1 MILRSLL
8 LILIAQVT
16 WCQIGQPGQAPGQV
30 PLDPGYRQ
38 PLEPIKN
45 ILQGSYG
52 NNVTLYYRNSPYR
65 VSGDL
70 TVEYGVTMDIET
82 GTRIYFDTGIGL
94 IIKGTLRAIGNE
106 FAHIEMLPYQQQINY
121 DDEMPKFRLVDGPTV
136 RQGRLQV
143 QFRERWRSVCTM
155 VTNWT
160 SIDTGTACRSM
171 GYSDGGFWKWYLRN
185 NDTYPFVMPKPD
197 CHGSAKN
204 LWDCPSFSDP
214 NRIRLSE
221 NLCQGE
227 DDIGIYCW
235 GPPTFTGWARHWKG
249 IQILNS
255 PFHYVNSDP
264 DLVAV
269 NRESNSRLE
278 FVDILYAGYDGV
290 NKNTTS
296 ALYIEGVPPIMNG
309 LRIEHSARD
318 GLQLLD
324 TNGPAI
330 IANSTFSHNRGH
342 GIFVVNT
349 TDARIFVNNSRIQ
362 GNWGDGIWYKQK
374 TGINLIDYGL
384 REKRGIGSG
393 RLEEEKPRIDMCSE
407 HRIDDNHFFPHL
419 ILVNLKNR
427 TFLDPTQPPICWMT
441 VSLPSRLPYTYSIQW
456 LHVRDRNPRTSRTTL
471 LVCDSNNPDDNTC
484 STPRFRIPIKNE
496 VYPQSISLKSSGKPL
511 YLAVEHVL
519 DGEQAGYVQGD
530 VNLLFN
536 IHASVLDKAYYGLNV
551 TNCIIEKNTGNG
563 VFANDIRE
571 RTALTNVTLDENQG
585 YAGFLVRDGAADIWL
600 NETRIFRNWGDGMNI
615 SYAGGSII
623 VNGTRIEKN
632 RWRGAAIHYNQ
643 TLPFLPLYNEVIFK
657 GRPSNNKF
665 YLPTVISENEWG
677 GLLVGNFCAYGNE
690 SWWGYRNPPLNMV
703 YPRIEPKILISWVEF
718 LKNQYHPAMEI
729 FSCRDPSVT
738 QNIVDITGNRVDG
751 NMGFGMRI
759 APAVNMHMLI
769 SSNQFLHNNDTTL
782 YVRNAQWPEL
792 GKLPGE
798 VTISKNVFKFNFAKY
813 IISIGMNEDAQ
824 RQFLTFNQQN
834 EIRANTVFDPFPSLP
849 PRSTPY
855 AALVVSSSNVKIH
868 RNCFNNERAKYEIAT
883 ELERHAKWI
892 DARENNWGFQE
903 IPRFIDKFFDQFNRY
918 SLASIDIDPYMA
930 ACNQRM
936 PYISLL
942 NGAFRQFKKAS
953 EPNRLGGIIYENHDL
968 LKGRYTVTKDLQV
981 VPGAKLTIAS
991 GSILE
996 FQHGIGM
1003 IVQGDL
1009 IRNEYDQ
1016 DEKVIFTSTPFTLEK
1031 RPQIRLV
1038 NPDGND
1044 EVTEGR
1050 LEVLVDDQWGTV
1062 CNRSWTPQLTILA
1075 CNQLGL
1081 VADVQYFENWRIF
1094 PEEGDLPMVMD
1105 NIRCE
1110 EQEVDLT
1117 KCRHDGVER
1126 NCAAGCRRTEVVGL
1140 RCLEPRWAGVR
1151 YSLLANPPTVTGQT
1165 TMDNWRIEKGGLFNF
1180 RTSEFCAAFKI
1191 DWNYH
1196 TFHRLEIRNN
1206 FWDGIDVV
1214 YNDLVKKPAIRNSLI
1229 YNNRRNGFHIRSA
1242 GITVENV
1249 TISHSAQSGMRY
1261 NPSVSALEQ
1270 NDIVSWLSLKE
1281 QPELEANNIFRIPDQ
1296 RLDLIEVME
1305 SNLNQRKFLV
1315 AAETEDCPEDPLQEC
1330 VYNLMI
1336 RSVGY
1341 QYGLASKMAIQ
1352 IVNPPSNISD
1362 EDAIFTE
1369 VSTGKSWSARKDQI
1383 YFPVVSTENAMRMRY
1398 TRSYGTPKLVVLVLF
1413 LDTQEYVDRFI
1424 HLYQSRVE
1432 DNQYGF
1438 SAVHYSNLTFSDGRL
1453 SNRWNNERIWLQKVN
1468 FTRNTEA
1475 VLWLHSPQH
1484 VVPQG
1489 TPLAEITYHFDN
1501 CSVVD
1506 NTGPIIESHRD
1517 LYASANI
1524 FHWILWSN
1532 TFANNSRSGIAVA
1545 LPDTYDLLAKQQHSF
1560 WLTENRFERNDDF
1573 KILLDG
1579 YYAFAN
1585 ISSNN
1590 FTSNIAPH
1598 RFGMLEI
1605 RGMEKKLVCERN
1617 RFFFNW
1623 GHWMIKIDA
1632 TSQYLRQIDVPSFIQ
1647 YNYIEKNKFIRQ
1659 RADYVDMWPR
1669 SYAVGVFGA
1678 QKIDVHFNR
1687 FYNELMDFELVSGS
1701 RYTDI
1706 YDTMN
1711 ATFNWWGTGNEA
1723 VISQRVFDFD
1733 DWNTY
1738 TRAQWSPFYVSNDL
1752 SINFWWKP
1760 YRDGQLANATY
1771 VEPTVHDL
1779 HGRVYEDK
1787 NLTLIT
1793 ERWYEFPH
1801 YYRPFRPYRITR
1813 DVTIMP
1819 GATLYI
1825 QENVEVHI
1833 WPNVRILVLG
1843 NLVARGSYWQPI
1855 RFKPINTTEL
1865 AEIKGRIPT
1874 EFRKKRGIVWV
1885 SREEESERAGP
1896 EGAPRLNNRLDQPSQ
1911 PDQPDQPKK
1920 ALHPEEP
1927 NLPNQLTQP
1936 DKPKKALH
1944 PEEPTRPKR
1953 ASDRSKPDLVYRDF
1967 PTLHRDDPYYQR
1979 FTVSLTANG
1988 SDYGRSGFLQIY
2000 NKTIGETV
2008 PSCDR
2013 QFTIRNAQVVC
2024 RELGLETQNVYHWL
2038 TPRWDYNPQLRLIK
2052 TYMEPR
2058 ECRGDEPSLDRC
2070 NLRLS
2075 GNDSQWMC
2083 MDSEHFNY
2091 IYCGSNRSL
2100 SNEYIGNWGG
2110 VTFAQASLEHE
2121 FGEKRGSRKEKSILQ
2136 NVEIVGGGAG
2146 HNDSWQS
2153 AGLQIFHRSPILDHV
2168 NVTNCSVNG
2177 VQVISPNDRI
2187 TLANLNVTFNQGQGV
2202 SIMTTFVQAPSTSQ
2216 DAMRKPMSIPYYSQG
2231 MLDMCAAVKRF
2242 DVKNRIMLYY
2252 KYDSYPV
2259 DCVKIFTSSGRRVA
2273 FRIVQYHLYSSPTD
2287 LGRSDALRLYSSES
2301 FAPMSLLAEFRS
2313 DYHSVDPSQAV
2324 SSEEIA
2330 VHLRATAA
2338 DGVYGFI
2345 AEVSALPSNSEQ
2357 HTVGEVIIR
2366 GSRMDNN
2373 DRGAIEYSNLGEMSP
2388 NLVIESSSFSFN
2400 GIHLFGNIS
2409 TSSQAIQLHLHNT
2422 VFFLFRSNSIA
2433 HNRGGLYI
2441 SATSSSPVVR
2451 LGALVKNCVF
2461 VYNSNSTTLALSG
2474 NNYQSISLLNNIIS
2488 HNFALYHDTIV
2499 AHDVAINMTRNTL
2512 FSNTGLHTLDIH
2524 ANSKTSADK
2533 NVFFYNHFY
2542 DNLALGHGHQYMEK
2556 FGYQPLRENNEFL
2569 NRPRREARDR
2579 RQVLTQQGVSFDW
2592 WTHVDNETTRYRS
2605 TIIAGS
2611 SQEIFKFNT
2620 FNDPL
2625 NDYELTT
2632 GQQSQYEIGSIDAK
2646 ENYWGYPGT
2655 VGVATGKIRD
2665 QEDYPALV
2673 KVDFMPVLESN
2684 TSLIEG
2690 DCPAGWFQAGHNEFK
2705 SCFLFVAAAV
2715 TYPRA
2720 VEYCKDLGAFV
2731 PYLRVE
2737 DILQTQLAQRVEKFS
2752 IDLITDQERLK
2763 AYGVEDDIHL
2773 WISSVNIPNTQCGWL
2788 GARSK
2793 RIGEVNCNILL
2804 PFICEKGTHPYSEPI
2819 LWRPGI
2825 IIPIIIAGVIVFVL
2839 FTLVV
2844 CWCWKSRKRNEVM
2857 IERKNIV
2864 RASLK
2869 LQKREQEYQKRKMQ
2883 QMQSGSEHTHTS
2895 AHASLDGGSTLSA
2908 YDWRSGRIPPRPML
2922 RTPSDTLSTA
2932 TSDHTFSYTGY
2943 TPHGGPTTGT
2953 TPSSRYR
2960 SRYVSTNPNGGYS
2973 DLTTTVPTTVTT
2985 STETTVVRMRPHE
2998 MRSETSAT
3006 ESCSTCPTS
3015 DSERTSTATDIS
3027 SYTSDAGSESTVR
3040 STVVNNRRS
3049 LLPPA
3054 RSPIPALRRGGSNGF
3069 LNMTNNFQPLP
3080 TEPPPR
3086 LPPTNHQPS
3095 LNRFVELHAPP
3106 RTGGGGSLNRTKKP
3120 VIETSM

>member
-1 MILRSLL
+1 MILRTLL
-8 LILIAQVT
+8 LILIAEVT

-30 PLDPGYRQ
+30 PLDPGYQQ

-45 ILQGSYG
+45 ILQGAYG
-52 NNVTLYYRNSPYR
+52 SNVTLYFRNSPYR
-65 VSGDL
+65 VMGDL

-82 GTRIYFDTGIGL
+82 GTRIYFDTGVGL
-94 IIKGTLRAIGNE
+94 IVKGTLRAIGNE

-121 DDEMPKFRLVDGPTV
+121 DSEMPKFRLVDGPTV
-136 RQGRLQV
+136 RQGRLQA
-143 QFRERWRSVCTM
+143 QFRDRWRSVCTM

-171 GYSDGGFWKWYLRN
+171 GYSDGGFWKWYRRN

-204 LWDCPSFSDP
+204 LWDCPAFSDP
-214 NRIRLSE
+214 QKIRLSE

-330 IANSTFSHNRGH
+330 IANSTFSFNRGH

-349 TDARIFVNNSRIQ
+349 TDARIFVNNTRIE
-362 GNWGDGIWYKQK
+362 GNWGDGIWYKQR
-374 TGINLIDYGL
+374 TGVNLIDYGM
-384 REKRGIGSG
+384 REKRGVGSG
-393 RLEEEKPRIDMCSE
+393 RLDEEKPRIDMCAE

-419 ILVNLKNR
+419 ISVNLKNR
-427 TFLDPTQPPICWMT
+427 TFLDPSQPPSCWMT
-441 VSLPSRLPYTYSIQW
+441 VSLPPRLPYTYSIQW
-456 LHVRDRNPRTSRTTL
+456 LHIRDLNPVTSRTTL
-471 LVCDSNNPDDNTC
+471 LICDSNNPDENSC
-484 STPRFRIPIKNE
+484 STQRFRIPIRNE
-496 VYPQSISLKSSGKPL
+496 IYPQSISLKSSGKPL
-511 YLAVEHVL
+511 YLALEHVL
-519 DGEQAGYVQGD
+519 DGDQAGYVQGD
-530 VNLLFN
+530 VYLLFN

-563 VFANDIRE
+563 VFANEIRE

-585 YAGFLVRDGAADIWL
+585 YAGFMVRDGAADIWL
-600 NETRIFRNWGDGMNI
+600 NETRILRNWGDGMNI
-615 SYAGGSII
+615 SYAGGSIM

-643 TLPFLPLYNEVIFK
+643 TIPFFPLYNEVIFK

-665 YLPTVISENEWG
+665 YLPTIISENEWG
-677 GLLVGNFCAYGNE
+677 GLLVGNYCAYGNE
-690 SWWGYRNPPLNMV
+690 SSWRWNSRNPPIQGL
-703 YPRIEPKILISWVEF
+703 YPKLESKILISWVEF

-729 FSCRDPSVT
+729 FSCRDPHVT
-738 QNIVDITGNRVDG
+738 TNIVDITGNRVDG
-751 NMGFGMRI
+751 NLGFGMRI
-759 APAVNMHMLI
+759 SPAVNMHTLI
-769 SSNQFLHNNDTTL
+769 NSNQYLHNNDTAL

-792 GKLPGE
+792 VNLPAE
-798 VTISKNVFKFNFAKY
+798 VTISKNVFKFNHAKY
-813 IISIGMNEDAQ
+813 IISIGMNEDGP

-953 EPNRLGGIIYENHDL
+953 EPNKLGGIIYENHDL
-968 LKGRYTVTKDLQV
+968 LKGRYTVTEDLQV

-991 GSILE
+991 GSVLE
-996 FQHGIGM
+996 FNHGIGM

-1016 DEKVIFTSTPFTLEK
+1016 DEKVIFTSSPFTLAK
-1031 RPQIRLV
+1031 RQNIRLV
-1038 NPDGND
+1038 DVDGND

-1081 VADVQYFENWRIF
+1081 VADIQYFENWRIF
-1094 PEEGDLPMVMD
+1094 PEAGDLPMVMD

-1110 EQEVDLT
+1110 ENEVDLT
-1117 KCRHDGVER
+1117 RCRHDGVER
-1126 NCAAGCRRTEVVGL
+1126 NCAAGCRSSEVVGL

-1196 TFHRLEIRNN
+1196 TFHRLEVKNN
-1206 FWDGIDVV
+1206 FWDGVDVV
-1214 YNDLVKKPAIRNSLI
+1214 YNDLVKKPAIRNSI
-1229 YNNRRNGFHIRSA
+1229 ISNNRNNGFHIRSA

-1249 TISHSAQSGMRY
+1249 TISFSGQSGMRY

-1270 NDIVSWLSLKE
+1270 DDIVSWLSLKE

-1296 RLDLIEVME
+1296 KLDLIEVME

-1315 AAETEDCPEDPLQEC
+1315 AAETDDCPDDPLQEC

-1352 IVNPPSNISD
+1352 IVNAPSNVSD

-1398 TRSYGTPKLVVLVLF
+1398 TRSYGKPKLVILVLF

-1453 SNRWNNERIWLQKVN
+1453 SNRWNNEKIWLQKVN
-1468 FTRNTEA
+1468 FTRNSEA
-1475 VLWLHSPQH
+1475 VVWLHSPQH
-1484 VVPQG
+1484 AVIPG
-1489 TPLAEITYHFDN
+1489 TPIAEITYHFDN

-1517 LYASANI
+1517 LYASANV

-1545 LPDTYDLLAKQQHSF
+1545 LPDTYDLLAKQTHSF

-1573 KILLDG
+1573 KILVDG

-1590 FTSNIAPH
+1590 FTQNYAPKQ
-1598 RFGMLEI
+1598 FGMLEL
-1605 RGMEKKLVCERN
+1605 RGMEKKLICERN

-1632 TSQYLRQIDVPSFIQ
+1632 TSQYLKQVDVPSYVR
-1647 YNYIEKNKFIRQ
+1647 YNYIEKNTFIRQ

-1669 SYAVGVFGA
+1669 SYALGVFGS

-1687 FYNELMDFELVSGS
+1687 FFNDLMDFELVSGS
-1701 RYTDI
+1701 KYTDI

-1711 ATFNWWGTGNEA
+1711 ATYNWWGTGNEA

-1752 SINFWWKP
+1752 SINFWWNP

-1771 VEPTVHDL
+1771 IEPTVHDL

-1843 NLVARGSYWQPI
+1843 NLVAEGSYWQPI
-1855 RFKPINTTEL
+1855 RFKPINTTEYN
-1865 AEIKGRIPT
+1865 EIKGRIPT
-1874 EFRKKRGIVWV
+1874 EYRKKRGIVFDG
-1885 SREEESERAGP
+1885 EPANSE
-1896 EGAPRLNNRLDQPSQ
+1896 
-1911 PDQPDQPKK
+1911 
-1920 ALHPEEP
+1920 
-1927 NLPNQLTQP
+1927 
-1936 DKPKKALH
+1936 KP
-1944 PEEPTRPKR
+1944 RPKR
-1953 ASDRSKPDLVYRDF
+1953 ASDRSKPDLVFRDF

-2000 NKTIGETV
+2000 NATTGETI

-2024 RELGLETQNVYHWL
+2024 RELGMETQNVYHWL
-2038 TPRWDYNPQLRLIK
+2038 TPRWDYNPQLRILK

-2083 MDSEHFNY
+2083 MDSENFNY
-2091 IYCGSNRSL
+2091 IYCGTNRSL
-2100 SNEYIGNWGG
+2100 SREYIGNWGG
-2110 VTFAQASLEHE
+2110 ITFAQPTLEHE
-2121 FGEKRGSRKEKSILQ
+2121 YGEKRGTRKEKSILQ

-2168 NVTNCSVNG
+2168 NVTNCSVHG

-2187 TLANLNVTFNQGQGV
+2187 TLLNLNVTFNQGQGV
-2202 SIMTTFVQAPSTSQ
+2202 NIMTTFVQAPSTSQ
-2216 DAMRKPMSIPYYSQG
+2216 DAMKKPMSIPYYSQG
-2231 MLDMCAAVKRF
+2231 MMDMCAAVKRF
-2242 DVKNRIMLYY
+2242 EVKNRILLYY
-2252 KYDSYPV
+2252 KYDSFPV
-2259 DCVKIFTSSGRRVA
+2259 DCVKVFTSHGRRVA

-2301 FAPMSLLAEFRS
+2301 FTPMSLLADFRS
-2313 DYHSVDPSQAV
+2313 DYQSVDPSVAV

-2357 HTVGEVIIR
+2357 HTVGEVVIR

-2388 NLVIESSSFSFN
+2388 NLVIESSSFSYN

-2451 LGALVKNCVF
+2451 LGALVKNCMF
-2461 VYNSNSTTLALSG
+2461 VYNSNSTTVALSG
-2474 NNYQSISLLNNIIS
+2474 NNYQSISLLNNVIS
-2488 HNFALYHDTIV
+2488 HNFALYHDTVV

-2524 ANSKTSADK
+2524 ANSKISADK
-2533 NVFFYNHFY
+2533 NVFFYNHFH

-2556 FGYQPLRENNEFL
+2556 FGYQPQKENNEFL
-2569 NRPRREARDR
+2569 NRPRREIGKSEMDR
-2579 RQVLTQQGVSFDW
+2579 KKRQVLTQQGVSFDW

-2632 GQQSQYEIGSIDAK
+2632 GRQSQYEIGSIDAK

-2655 VGVATGKIRD
+2655 IGVASGKIRD
-2665 QEDYPALV
+2665 HEDYPELV
-2673 KVDFMPVLESN
+2673 KVDYTPVMESN

-2690 DCPAGWFQAGHNEFK
+2690 DCPAGWFQAGHEEFK
-2705 SCFLFVAAAV
+2705 SCFLFVPSAV
-2715 TYPRA
+2715 TYTKA
-2720 VEYCKDLGAFV
+2720 VEYCKELGAFV
-2731 PYLRVE
+2731 PYLRID
-2737 DILQTQLAQRVEKFS
+2737 DILQTQLAQRIEKFS
-2752 IDLITDQERLK
+2752 IDMITDQERLK

-2788 GARSK
+2788 SARTR
-2793 RIGEVNCNILL
+2793 RIGDVNCNILL
-2804 PFICEKGTHPYSEPI
+2804 PFVCEKGTHPYSEPI

-2825 IIPIIIAGVIVFVL
+2825 IIPLVIFCIVL
-2839 FTLVV
+2839 ALLVLLVV
-2844 CWCWKSRKRNEVM
+2844 CWCCKSRKRNEVL
-2857 IERKNIV
+2857 IERKQAA

-2869 LQKREQEYQKRKMQ
+2869 LQKRHQEHQKKKMQ
-2883 QMQSGSEHTHTS
+2883 TGSEHTHTS
-2895 AHASLDGGSTLSA
+2895 AHASLDGGSTISA
-2908 YDWRSGRIPPRPML
+2908 YDWRAGRQPPRQIARSP
-2922 RTPSDTLSTA
+2922 TDTLSTA
-2932 TSDHTFSYTGY
+2932 TSDHTYSYAAY
-2943 TPHGGPTTGT
+2943 TPHGGPTTTTGT
-2953 TPSSRYR
+2953 FQSRR
-2960 SRYVSTNPNGGYS
+2960 NNRYVSTNPNGYS
-2973 DLTTTVPTTVTT
+2973 EITTPTTTTVPYTGATSSTATTVK
-2985 STETTVVRMRPHE
+2985 MRPHQL
-2998 MRSETSAT
+2998 RSDTSDAT
-3006 ESCSTCPTS
+3006 SCSTCPS

-3027 SYTSDAGSESTVR
+3027 SSYTSEASESTLQ

-3049 LLPPA
+3049 PLPPA
-3054 RSPIPALRRGGSNGF
+3054 RSPIPALRKGNSNGF

-3080 TEPPPR
+3080 TDPPR
-3086 LPPTNHQPS
+3086 SQPPALQSQSS

-3106 RTGGGGSLNRTKKP
+3106 RTGGSLKHKKP

>member
-1 MILRSLL
+1 MILRTGV

-45 ILQGSYG
+45 VLQGSYG
-52 NNVTLYYRNSPYR
+52 NNVTLYQRNSPYR

-70 TVEYGVTMDIET
+70 TVEYGVTMEIET
-82 GTRIYFDTGIGL
+82 GTRIYFDTGVGL
-94 IIKGTLRAIGNE
+94 IVKGTLRAIGNE

-121 DDEMPKFRLVDGPTV
+121 DSEMPTFRLVDGPTV

-143 QFRERWRSVCTM
+143 QFRDRWRSVCTM
-155 VTNWT
+155 LTNWT

-185 NDTYPFVMPKPD
+185 NDTYPFVMPKPE
-197 CHGSAKN
+197 CHGAVRD
-204 LWDCPSFSDP
+204 LWDCPAFSDP
-214 NRIRLSE
+214 SRIRLSE

-235 GPPTFTGWARHWKG
+235 GPPVFTGWARHWKG

-264 DLVAV
+264 DLVSV

-278 FVDILYAGYDGV
+278 FIDILYAGYDGAS
-290 NKNTTS
+290 KNTTS

-324 TNGPAI
+324 PSGPAL
-330 IANSTFSHNRGH
+330 IANSTFSFNRGH

-349 TDARIFVNNSRIQ
+349 TDGRVFVNNSRIE

-374 TGINLIDYGL
+374 TGVNLINYGM
-384 REKRGIGSG
+384 RERRSIGL
-393 RLEEEKPRIDMCSE
+393 LEEQKPRIDLCAE
-407 HRIDDNHFFPHL
+407 HRVSDEHFFPHL
-419 ILVNLKNR
+419 TAVHLKNR

-441 VSLPSRLPYTYSIQW
+441 VSLPPRLPYTYSIQW
-456 LHVRDRNPRTSRTTL
+456 LHIRDRNPPTARTTL
-471 LVCDSNNPDDNTC
+471 ILCDSNNPDENAC
-484 STPRFRIPIKNE
+484 STPRFRIPIRDS

-511 YLAVEHVL
+511 YVALEHIL
-519 DGEQAGYVQGD
+519 DGEQAGYVQGTYIYCSTSMRRFW
-530 VNLLFN
+530 VIQGIGGKWKMKEEF
-536 IHASVLDKAYYGLNV
+536 ACLDKAYYGLNV

-563 VFANDIRE
+563 VFANEIRE

-585 YAGFLVRDGAADIWL
+585 YAGLLVRDGAADIWL
-600 NETRIFRNWGDGMNI
+600 NETRIVKNWGDGVNI
-615 SYAGGSII
+615 SYAGGSIM
-623 VNGTRIEKN
+623 VNGSRIEKN

-643 TLPFLPLYNEVIFK
+643 SIPFFPLYNEVIFK
-657 GRPSNNKF
+657 GRPSNNLF
-665 YLPTVISENEWG
+665 YLPTVISDNEWG
-677 GLLVGNFCAYGNE
+677 GLLVGNYCASTADE
-690 SWWGYRNPPLNMV
+690 V
-703 YPRIEPKILISWVEF
+703 RIEPKVLISWVEF
-718 LKNQYHPAMEI
+718 LKNRYHPALEI
-729 FSCRDPSVT
+729 FSCRDAAVGASL
-738 QNIVDITGNRVDG
+738 IDITGNRVDG
-751 NMGFGMRI
+751 NLGFGMRI
-759 APAVNMHMLI
+759 SPAVNMHTLI
-769 SSNQFLHNNDTTL
+769 SSNQFLHNNDTAL
-782 YVRNAQWPEL
+782 FIRNAQWPQL
-792 GKLPGE
+792 VHLPAE
-798 VTISKNVFKFNFAKY
+798 VTISKNVFKFNTAKY
-813 IISIGMNEDAQ
+813 IISIGLNEDAR

-834 EIRANTVFDPFPSLP
+834 EVRANTVFDPFPSLP
-849 PRSTPY
+849 ARSTPS

-868 RNCFNNERAKYEIAT
+868 RNCFNNERAKYEIGT

-942 NGAFRQFKKAS
+942 NGAFRQFRKPA
-953 EPNRLGGIIYENHDL
+953 EPRLLGGIIYENHDL
-968 LKGRYTVTKDLQV
+968 LKGRYTVTEDLQV

-991 GSILE
+991 GSVLE

-1031 RPQIRLV
+1031 RPNIRLV
-1038 NPDGND
+1038 DADGND

-1050 LEVLVDDQWGTV
+1050 LEVLVDEQWGTV
-1062 CNRSWTPQLTILA
+1062 CNRSWTAHHTILA

-1110 EQEVDLT
+1110 ENEVDLT
-1117 KCRHDGVER
+1117 KCRHDGIER
-1126 NCAAGCRRTEVVGL
+1126 NCAAGCRKTEVVGL

-1165 TMDNWRIEKGGLFNF
+1165 TMDNWLIEKGGLFDF
-1180 RTSEFCAAFKI
+1180 RTARFCAAFKI

-1196 TFHRLEIRNN
+1196 TFHRLEIKNN
-1206 FWDGIDVV
+1206 FWDGVDVV
-1214 YNDLVKKPAIRNSLI
+1214 YNDLIKKPAIRNSLI
-1229 YNNRRNGFHIRSA
+1229 YNNRHNGFHVRSA

-1249 TISHSAQSGMRY
+1249 TINFSGQSGMRY

-1270 NDIVSWLSLKE
+1270 DDIVSWLSLRE
-1281 QPELEANNIFRIPDQ
+1281 QPELEANNIFRIPDNN
-1296 RLDLIEVME
+1296 LDLIEVME

-1315 AAETEDCPEDPLQEC
+1315 ASETDDCPEDPLQEC

-1336 RSVGY
+1336 RAQGH
-1341 QYGLASKMAIQ
+1341 QYGMASKMAIQ
-1352 IVNPPSNISD
+1352 IVNPPSNTSD
-1362 EDAIFTE
+1362 EDAVFTE
-1369 VSTGKSWSARKDQI
+1369 NGKNWSARKDQI
-1383 YFPVVSTENAMRMRY
+1383 YFPVISTENEMRIRY
-1398 TRSYGTPKLVVLVLF
+1398 TRSYGKPKLVILVLY
-1413 LDTQEYVDRFI
+1413 LDTQEYVDRFV
-1424 HLYQSRVE
+1424 HVYQSRIE

-1438 SAVHYSNLTFSDGRL
+1438 SAVHYSNLTYPDGRL
-1453 SNRWNNERIWLQKVN
+1453 SNRWDREKIWLQKVN
-1468 FTRNTEA
+1468 FTRNSEA

-1484 VVPQG
+1484 AVPLG
-1489 TPLAEITYHFDN
+1489 TPIAEITYHFDN
-1501 CSVVD
+1501 CSVTD
-1506 NTGPIIESHRD
+1506 NSGPIIESHRD
-1517 LYASANI
+1517 LYASANV

-1532 TFANNSRSGIAVA
+1532 TFANNSKSGIAVA

-1573 KILLDG
+1573 RILLDG

-1590 FTSNIAPH
+1590 FTENIAPDG
-1598 RFGMLEI
+1598 FGIVEL
-1605 RGMEKKLVCERN
+1605 RGMEKRLVCERN
-1617 RFFFNW
+1617 RFFLNW
-1623 GHWMIKIDA
+1623 GHWMLKIDA
-1632 TSQYLRQIDVPSFIQ
+1632 TSQYLRAVDVASLVR
-1647 YNYIEKNKFIRQ
+1647 YNYIEKNAFIRK

-1669 SYAVGVFGA
+1669 SFALGVFGA
-1678 QKIDVHFNR
+1678 QRVEVHFNR
-1687 FYNELMDFELVSGS
+1687 LSNELIDFELVSGA
-1701 RYTDI
+1701 RYSEI
-1706 YDTMN
+1706 SETMN
-1711 ATFNWWGTGNEA
+1711 ATYNWWGTGNEA

-1738 TRAQWSPFYVSNDL
+1738 MRAEWSPFYVSNDL
-1752 SINFWWKP
+1752 SINFWWNP
-1760 YRDGQLANATY
+1760 FRDGQLANATY
-1771 VEPTVHDL
+1771 IEPTVSDL

-1787 NLTLIT
+1787 NMTLIT

-1843 NLVARGSYWQPI
+1843 NLVAEGSYWQPI
-1855 RFKPINTTEL
+1855 RFKPINTTEYL
-1865 AEIKGRIPT
+1865 EIKGKIPT
-1874 EFRKKRGIVWV
+1874 EYRKKRGVV
-1885 SREEESERAGP
+1885 FENGP
-1896 EGAPRLNNRLDQPSQ
+1896 ETFKLRPKTRRPKWSTNNERP
-1911 PDQPDQPKK
+1911 
-1920 ALHPEEP
+1920 
-1927 NLPNQLTQP
+1927 
-1936 DKPKKALH
+1936 
-1944 PEEPTRPKR
+1944 RPKR
-1953 ASDRSKPDLVYRDF
+1953 ASDRAKPDLVYRQF

-1988 SDYGRSGFLQIY
+1988 SDYGRSGFVQIY
-2000 NKTIGETV
+2000 NSTTGEMV

-2024 RELGLETQNVYHWL
+2024 RELGLETQNVYHWV
-2038 TPRWDYNPQLRLIK
+2038 TERWDYNPQLRIIK

-2083 MDSEHFNY
+2083 IDSEHFNY
-2091 IYCGSNRSL
+2091 VYCGSNRSL
-2100 SNEYIGNWGG
+2100 SREYIGNWGG
-2110 VTFAQASLEHE
+2110 ITFAQPGLEHE
-2121 FGEKRGSRKEKSILQ
+2121 YGEQRRAAQTSEKSILR
-2136 NVEIVGGGAG
+2136 NVEIVGGGHG
-2146 HNDSWQS
+2146 HNDTWQS
-2153 AGLQIFHRSPILDHV
+2153 AGLQIFHRAPILDHV

-2177 VQVISPNDRI
+2177 VQVISPSDRI
-2187 TLANLNVTFNQGQGV
+2187 TLLNLNVTDNHGQGIN
-2202 SIMTTFVQAPSTSQ
+2202 IMTTFVQAPSTSQ
-2216 DAMRKPMSIPYYSQG
+2216 ETMRKPMTIPYYSQG
-2231 MLDMCAAVKRF
+2231 MLDMCAAAKRL
-2242 DVKNRIMLYY
+2242 DVRNRIMLYY

-2259 DCVKIFTSSGRRVA
+2259 DCVKIFTSAGRRVA

-2287 LGRSDALRLYSSES
+2287 LGRSDALRIYSSES
-2301 FAPMSLLAEFRS
+2301 FAPMNLLADFRQNYQS
-2313 DYHSVDPSQAV
+2313 ADPSVAV
-2324 SSEEIA
+2324 SSDVLAI
-2330 VHLRATAA
+2330 HLRATAA

-2345 AEVSALPSNSEQ
+2345 AEVSALPSNAEQ

-2366 GSRMDNN
+2366 ASRIDNN

-2409 TSSQAIQLHLHNT
+2409 TSSQAVQLHLHNT
-2422 VFFLFRSNSIA
+2422 VFFLFRSNAVA

-2451 LGALVKNCVF
+2451 LAALVKNCLF
-2461 VYNSNSTTLALSG
+2461 AYNSNSTTLALSG
-2474 NNYQSISLLNNIIS
+2474 NNYQQIAVLNNVFS
-2488 HNFALYHDTIV
+2488 HNYALYHDTIV
-2499 AHDVAINMTRNTL
+2499 AHDVAINMSLNTI
-2512 FSNTGLHTLDIH
+2512 FDNTGLHTLDVH
-2524 ANSKTSADK
+2524 ENSRVSADK

-2542 DNLALGHGHQYMEK
+2542 DNLALGHGHQYLEMYG
-2556 FGYQPLRENNEFL
+2556 FQPLLRENNEFL
-2569 NRPRREARDR
+2569 NRPR

-2605 TIIAGS
+2605 TIIAGGA
-2611 SQEIFKFNT
+2611 QEIFKFNT
-2620 FNDPL
+2620 FNDPK

-2632 GQQSQYEIGSIDAK
+2632 GRQSQYELGAIDAR

-2655 VGVATGKIRD
+2655 VGVASGKIRD

-2673 KVDFMPVLESN
+2673 KVEYAPVLESN

-2705 SCFLFVAAAV
+2705 SCFLFVAASV
-2715 TYPRA
+2715 TYVRA
-2720 VEYCKDLGAFV
+2720 VEYCKELGAFV
-2731 PYLRVE
+2731 PYLRID
-2737 DILQTQLAQRVEKFS
+2737 DILQSQLAQRIEKFS
-2752 IDLITDQERLK
+2752 IELITEQERLK
-2763 AYGVEDDIHL
+2763 AYGVEDDVHV
-2773 WISSVNIPNTQCGWL
+2773 WISSVTVPNTQCGWL
-2788 GARSK
+2788 SARTK
-2793 RIGEVNCNILL
+2793 RIGVTNCNVLL
-2804 PFICEKGTHPYSEPI
+2804 PFVCEKGTHPYSEPI
-2819 LWRPGI
+2819 LWRTGVV
-2825 IIPIIIAGVIVFVL
+2825 IPIIIAAVVL
-2839 FTLVV
+2839 AALVVLLV
-2844 CWCWKSRKRNEVM
+2844 CWCIKSRKRNEVL
-2857 IERKNIV
+2857 IERKKMA
-2864 RASLK
+2864 RASFK
-2869 LQKREQEYQKRKMQ
+2869 LQKKEQEFEKSQFKSRNAH
-2883 QMQSGSEHTHTS
+2883 SHTS
-2895 AHASLDGGSTLSA
+2895 GHASLNSGTTASA
-2908 YDWRSGRIPPRPML
+2908 YSVPGRDRLTTRAPYPRSP
-2922 RTPSDTLSTA
+2922 TDTLSTG
-2932 TSDHTFSYTGY
+2932 TSDRTFSYTTF
-2943 TPHGGPTTGT
+2943 TPQGGPTTATGT
-2953 TPSSRYR
+2953 YQTRSSRPYR
-2960 SRYVSTNPNGGYS
+2960 SVSTDPNGYS
-2973 DLTTTVPTTVTT
+2973 EITDRTTTATPTTTVPYNAVK
-2985 STETTVVRMRPHE
+2985 MRP
-2998 MRSETSAT
+2998 STILTSDT
-3006 ESCSTCPTS
+3006 SDVTSCSTCPS

-3027 SYTSDAGSESTVR
+3027 TSYTSDASVSTLQSTVIR
-3040 STVVNNRRS
+3040 A
-3049 LLPPA
+3049 PA
-3054 RSPIPALRRGGSNGF
+3054 AAPRSPRRDGPTRNSTGF
-3069 LNMTNNFQPLP
+3069 LAHNNNFQPLP
-3080 TEPPPR
+3080 TEPPRQAPPPQPAPR
-3086 LPPTNHQPS
+3086 SFNH
-3095 LNRFVELHAPP
+3095 FVELHAPP
-3106 RTGGGGSLNRTKKP
+3106 RTGSLQKPP